1 MPKNILN
8 PEQPDWASVKI
19 WAQDVADRAM
29 VLHWHGLSPQYQ
41 LDSLAESYRKLA
53 AELKKME
60 AKHDA
65 A

>member
-1 MPKNILN
+1 MPKNFLN
-8 PEQPDWASVKI
+8 PEQPDWASVKVL
-19 WAQDVADRAM
+19 AQDVADRAM